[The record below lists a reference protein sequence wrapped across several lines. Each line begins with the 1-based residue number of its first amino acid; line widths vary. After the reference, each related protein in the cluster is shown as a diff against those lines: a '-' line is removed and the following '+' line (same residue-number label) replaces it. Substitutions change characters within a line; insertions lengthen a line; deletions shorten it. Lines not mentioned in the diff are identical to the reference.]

1 MCIRDRPYSPRLYRA
16 LGRAA
21 RQLLEIKKEG
31 ETERILESTGTLPL
45 TLLQTQGEMDRL
57 LEEPPSQEVVDR
69 ILDFYFQVRDFLN
82 ISELVDENYE
92 IYTSEGEDGK
102 FKIRLFCVNP
112 ASNLQECLNKGKS
125 TVFFSA
131 TLLPKMCIRD
141 SMGTDQGLL
150 DKRKARRQMK
160 TGLVLEGGA
169 MRGIYTAGVLD
180 VFLENQI
187 RCV

>member
-1 MCIRDRPYSPRLYRA
+1 
-16 LGRAA
+16 
-21 RQLLEIKKEG
+21 
-31 ETERILESTGTLPL
+31 
-45 TLLQTQGEMDRL
+45 MDRL

-125 TVFFSA
+125 TVFFFSYPA
-131 TLLPKMCIRD
+131 SPCNIYRKLLSTRED
-141 SMGTDQGLL
+141 DY
-150 DKRKARRQMK
+150 
-160 TGLVLEGGA
+160 
-169 MRGIYTAGVLD
+169 GIYVRSPLIRRNG
-180 VFLENQI
+180 VFLP
-187 RCV
+187 VWM

>member
-1 MCIRDRPYSPRLYRA
+1 
-16 LGRAA
+16 
-21 RQLLEIKKEG
+21 
-31 ETERILESTGTLPL
+31 
-45 TLLQTQGEMDRL
+45 MDRL

-131 TLLPKMCIRD
+131 TLLPMQYYRKLLSTREDDYGIYVRSPFDPEKRCILTCVD
-141 SMGTDQGLL
+141 VSSDIP
-150 DKRKARRQMK
+150 
-160 TGLVLEGGA
+160 EEA
-169 MRGIYTAGVLD
+169 MRNTAGSQNILQGWPGRKKAITWYS
-180 VFLENQI
+180 FLLI
-187 RCV
+187 SFLRM